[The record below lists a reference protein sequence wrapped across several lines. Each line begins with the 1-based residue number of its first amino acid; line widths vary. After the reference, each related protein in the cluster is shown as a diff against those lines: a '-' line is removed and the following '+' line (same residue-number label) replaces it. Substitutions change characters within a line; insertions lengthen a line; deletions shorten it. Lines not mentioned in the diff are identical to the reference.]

1 MTIITKL
8 GKYVGE
14 YGLIPKTGSG
24 LKAPDLKNLEKLNII
39 EMGKIPLK
47 SGKAPANPNA
57 FRLTDLGRRFVKMSL
72 SQEVSVAESVL
83 RAKKS
88 LDETKGELDSI
99 KQSISRVEEEI
110 AGTGIER
117 MLERISQQ
125 PATRSSSS
133 SDMSEERILSV
144 LRQAEMGAG
153 PRERSGYLYSTDLY
167 YLALGRL
174 GLGEKE
180 INDILYS
187 LYDRNL
193 LELQMGDSSGGNRGV
208 RTLSGKLFHWG
219 KVKGGA

>member
-57 FRLTDLGRRFVKMSL
+57 FRLTDLGRRLAKMSL
-72 SQEVSVAESVL
+72 SQAVSVAESVL

-110 AGTGIER
+110 AGIER
-117 MLERISQQ
+117 MLERVSVSQQ
-125 PATRSSSS
+125 PVSRTSPS
-133 SDMSEERILSV
+133 SDLSEERILSI
-144 LRQAEMGAG
+144 LRQVEMGAG

-167 YLALGRL
+167 YVALGRL